1 MKKLFLLKKGNMI
14 FYACLWD
21 FGGYSIERITK
32 AVGFTVKAFDTLENL
47 EKYASENGYK
57 KAIQQPWSIASGS
70 IPGGCFRSF
79 LGVLY

>member
-32 AVGFTVKAFDTLENL
+32 AVGFTVKVFDTLENL

-57 KAIQQPWSIASGS
+57 KAIQQPWSIAPGS
-70 IPGGCFRSF
+70 IPGGCICS
-79 LGVLY
+79 

>member
-32 AVGFTVKAFDTLENL
+32 AVGFTVKAFDTVG
-47 EKYASENGYK
+47 K
-57 KAIQQPWSIASGS
+57 
-70 IPGGCFRSF
+70 PGKIRQRKRI
-79 LGVLY
+79 